1 MKKLLFTLAAVAFS
15 TTILAQKVKIKDNLV
30 TVDKA
35 PYLMIEKQML
45 GTDVSLFNF
54 HTNEL
59 EISALHR
66 SYNDHRYITASN
78 PEGTVRWIQ
87 VTFVSINVTCEVA
100 ARTNK
105 GLIKSLYLNKVYNS
119 DGTFN
124 EEAARR
130 FANKY
135 GSNFS
140 KNMPGNGTTII
151 INN

>member
-1 MKKLLFTLAAVAFS
+1 MKKLLFTLAVLTFS
-15 TTILAQKVKIKDNLV
+15 TTLMAQKVKIKDNLV
-30 TVDKA
+30 TVDKQ

-59 EISALHR
+59 EISALHK
-66 SYNDHRYITASN
+66 SYQDHRYISASN
-78 PEGTVRWIQ
+78 PEGYVRWINVNF
-87 VTFVSINVTCEVA
+87 VTIGVTCEVDS
-100 ARTNK
+100 RTNK
-105 GLIKSLYLNKVYNS
+105 GLIKSLYINKVYNA

-130 FANKY
+130 FAAKY

>member
-1 MKKLLFTLAAVAFS
+1 MKKLLFALAALTFS

-30 TVDKA
+30 TVDKQ
-35 PYLMIEKQML
+35 PYLLIEKQML

-78 PEGTVRWIQ
+78 PEGTVRWINVNF
-87 VTFVSINVTCEVA
+87 VTIGVTCEVDS
-100 ARTNK
+100 RTNK
-105 GLIKSLYLNKVYNS
+105 GFIKSLYLNKVYNT

-124 EEAARR
+124 PEAAKR
-130 FANKY
+130 FAAKY

-140 KNMPGNGTTII
+140 SNMPGNGTTII